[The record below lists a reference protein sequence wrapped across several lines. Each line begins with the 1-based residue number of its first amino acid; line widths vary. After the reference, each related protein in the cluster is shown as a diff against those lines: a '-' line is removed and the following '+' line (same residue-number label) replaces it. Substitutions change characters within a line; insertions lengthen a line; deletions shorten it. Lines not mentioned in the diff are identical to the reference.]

1 MLRNGARCK
10 NILHNSKNL
19 GKHKFLTAETNFKKL
34 LCSREK
40 TKQKFIGKVTI
51 FYSRTVGLKMRKG
64 MYQILVTLNL
74 RINYGNM
81 SRNRDYWVSK

>member
-19 GKHKFLTAETNFKKL
+19 GKHELPNAEANFKKL
-34 LCSREK
+34 LCSGKK

-51 FYSRTVGLKMRKG
+51 FYSRTVSLKMRNGK
-64 MYQILVTLNL
+64 YQILVILNL
-74 RINYGNM
+74 HINYDNM
-81 SRNRDYWVSK
+81 SRNRYCWVSK